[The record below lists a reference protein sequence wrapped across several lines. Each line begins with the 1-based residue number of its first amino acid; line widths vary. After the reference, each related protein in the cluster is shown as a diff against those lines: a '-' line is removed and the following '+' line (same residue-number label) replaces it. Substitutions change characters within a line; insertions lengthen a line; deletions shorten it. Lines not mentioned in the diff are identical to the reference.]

1 MVAKSQADLDRSM
14 SMARAELD
22 TVQRRRDGIV
32 GQLAAL
38 RDLMASFGVDQP
50 PADSGDS
57 RDQST
62 EGGGA
67 APEAVPASSRLP
79 EPSPED
85 QSAQGEGGSAPTN
98 GSRSEPAADQT
109 QVLAPVRSQ
118 D

>member
-38 RDLMASFGVDQP
+38 RDLMASFGVDQ
-50 PADSGDS
+50 ARGDS
-57 RDQST
+57 DQSG
-62 EGGGA
+62 EGGEA
-67 APEAVPASSRLP
+67 SPEAVPAASRLP
-79 EPSPED
+79 EPSPEGR
-85 QSAQGEGGSAPTN
+85 SEQGADDGSAPAN
-98 GSRSEPAADQT
+98 GNGSEPAPDQT